1 MKKEFMK
8 QPACFTLSITL
19 FVAGLLAAPLV
30 SALAQDQE
38 SQAAKKIA
46 EKMAIDIERKISDD
60 AVKLIGA
67 KIGFETKVVKGA
79 PYSATAEA
87 ETVQTLADGNRIRTK
102 TTTLV
107 YRNGDG
113 RTRREVMGKA
123 PSAATEVFI
132 SDPATGVNYSLDTR
146 QRLAH
151 KFQINPSPLEVEKM
165 RLKRELDMKRPAVEN
180 EPGPRIVAKKKKRA
194 PTVESL
200 GQQMI
205 EGVLCEGRRA
215 TSIIPVEEVGNE
227 LPITIVNEQWYSP
240 ELQVYVLTRQSDPRT
255 GETIYRLTNINRG
268 EPGRELFEVPADYT
282 LKDESAIPPIKAK
295 RRPEEEQ

>member
-1 MKKEFMK
+1 MK

>member
-1 MKKEFMK
+1 MK
-8 QPACFTLSITL
+8 QRACFSLSITL
-19 FVAGLLAAPLV
+19 VVAGLLAAPSV

-87 ETVQTLADGNRIRTK
+87 ETIQMLADGNRIRNK

-107 YRNGDG
+107 YRDSDG

-123 PSAATEVFI
+123 QSAATEAFI

-151 KFQINPSPLEVEKM
+151 KFQVNPSPLEVEKM
-165 RLKRELDMKRPAVEN
+165 KLKRDLDMKRPAVEN
-180 EPGPRIVAKKKKRA
+180 EPGPRIIAKKKKRA
-194 PTVESL
+194 PTVELL

-215 TSIIPVEEVGNE
+215 TSIIPAEEVGNE

-240 ELQVYVLTRQSDPRT
+240 ELQVYVLTRQSDPRA

-282 LKDESAIPPIKAK
+282 LKDESALPPIKAK
-295 RRPEEEQ
+295 RRPEEEH